1 MSPRLVIRD
10 ECTIT
15 VEAFEEPTS
24 LTTARKWQEPCVID
38 GIVETLR
45 ESPLWGWCY
54 VKVTASWGYTNQFD
68 AESFITGEAYLGE
81 CSYKDEQD
89 FRQAGDYFDQ
99 LVAEALD
106 ELNNEIQH
114 LLANAACI
122 EKVLSE

>member
-1 MSPRLVIRD
+1 MSPRRVTRS

-24 LTTARKWQEPCVID
+24 LTTVRKWCEPEVID

-54 VKVTASWGYTNQFD
+54 VKVTASWGYTDQFD
-68 AESFITGEAYLGE
+68 TESFITGEAYLGE

-89 FRQAGDYFDQ
+89 FRQPGGYFDQ
-99 LVAEALD
+99 MVDEAID
-106 ELNNEIQH
+106 ELNNEIQY
-114 LLANAACI
+114 LLANASCI
-122 EKVLSE
+122 EKALSE